1 MTEAQINRAIAKGV
15 AERKKAH
22 WAKMREEE
30 KKFKAKIYKCSTTKS
45 FDDLKEVISDLN
57 TEQYRQHDKNVEY
70 KHYEDAGF
78 NDDYQEMYD
87 DLDTL
92 LYKRRGELG
101 L

>member
-1 MTEAQINRAIAKGV
+1 MTQAQIDRAIAKGE

-22 WAKMREEE
+22 WAKMNKEQKEFE
-30 KKFKAKIYKCSTTKS
+30 KRIACCNTTKN

-57 TEQYRQHDKNVEY
+57 CEQYRQQSKNIEY

-87 DLDTL
+87 ELDTK
-92 LYKRRGELG
+92 LYKRRQELK